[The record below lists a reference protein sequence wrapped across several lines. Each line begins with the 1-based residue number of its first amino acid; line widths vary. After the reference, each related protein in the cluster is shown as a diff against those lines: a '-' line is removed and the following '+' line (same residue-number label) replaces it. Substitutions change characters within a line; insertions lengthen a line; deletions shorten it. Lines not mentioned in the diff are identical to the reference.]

1 MTNQINNVVIVG
13 GGTAGWLTAS
23 LLAKV
28 LGKQISITLVE
39 SKDIATIGVGEATIP
54 PIIPF
59 NAAIGIDEKAFIKAT
74 NATIKLGIQ
83 FENWGQQGE
92 HYMHA
97 FGSFGKDFP
106 FCNFLNYWLK
116 AKEQGDTSSFWD
128 YSINYQA
135 AKRNR
140 FDKLQHLPNTKL
152 PGTSYAYHFDA
163 SLYAQFLRNH
173 AEQLGVKRIEGKVTH
188 VETHHYNG
196 FVKSLMLENQ
206 ALVTGDLF
214 VDCSGLHG
222 LLLDKTL
229 NVGFEDWRHWLP
241 CDSAL
246 AVPCEHD
253 ENEIKPYTRS
263 IAHDAGW
270 QWQIPLTNRI
280 GNGLVYASYHLSDD
294 DAKQLLLSNLPG
306 KAIAEPKLIR
316 FRTGRRLKQW
326 HKNVVAIGLSS
337 GFLEPLE
344 STSIHL
350 IQTAATRLVKHFP
363 LMGIN
368 DRVVAEFNRQSQV
381 EFERI
386 RDFIILHYK
395 LTERTDSAFWRQC
408 KDMDVPNSLRHKIQ
422 LFAENALFFRQDDE
436 LFSEVAW
443 QQVMLGQG
451 IAPAQYHPLAKNL
464 NDAQIKD
471 LLESLKTLVAHTSE
485 KLPTHNEFLK
495 RFGN

>member
-1 MTNQINNVVIVG
+1 MTKQIKNVVIVG

-28 LGKQISITLVE
+28 LGKQINISLVE
-39 SKDIATIGVGEATIP
+39 SEQIATIGVGEATIP

-59 NAAIGIDEKAFIKAT
+59 NAAIGVDEKDFIKAT

-83 FENWGQQGE
+83 FENWGQQDE
-92 HYMHA
+92 SYMHA
-97 FGSFGKDFP
+97 FGGFGKDFP

-116 AKEQGDTSSFWD
+116 AKKLGDDSCFWD

-140 FDKLQHLPNTKL
+140 FNKLNTIPNTQL
-152 PGTSYAYHFDA
+152 PGITYAYHFDA
-163 SLYAQFLRNH
+163 NLYAQFLRGH
-173 AEQLGVKRIEGKVTH
+173 AEKLRVKRIEGKVIEVKTD
-188 VETHHYNG
+188 VTNG
-196 FVKSLMLENQ
+196 FVTELQLDNQ
-206 ALVTGDLF
+206 QHINGDLF
-214 VDCSGLHG
+214 IDCSGLHG

-229 NVGFEDWRHWLP
+229 NVGFEDWSHWLP

-246 AVPCEHD
+246 AVPCEHG
-253 ENEIKPYTRS
+253 ESEIKPYTRS
-263 IAHDAGW
+263 IAHSAGW

-280 GNGLVYASYHLSDD
+280 GNGLVYASKHLSDD
-294 DAKQLLLSNLPG
+294 NAKALLLNNLPG
-306 KAIAEPKLIR
+306 KVLAEPKLIR

-350 IQTAATRLVKHFP
+350 IQTAATRLLKHFP
-363 LMGIN
+363 LMGIT
-368 DRVVAEFNRQSQV
+368 DEVVAEYNRQSQI

-395 LTERTDSAFWRQC
+395 LTVREDSAFWRQC
-408 KDMDVPNSLRHKIQ
+408 KHMEIPPSLAHKMQ
-422 LFAENALFFRQDDE
+422 LFIENALFFRQDDE
-436 LFSEVAW
+436 LFSEIAW

-451 IAPAQYHPLAKNL
+451 ATPKQYHPLADNL
-464 NDAQIKD
+464 TDQQLTEMLAN
-471 LLESLKTLVAHTSE
+471 LKVLMRHTSE
-485 KLPTHNEFLK
+485 QLTSHNEFLK

>member
-1 MTNQINNVVIVG
+1 M
-13 GGTAGWLTAS
+13 
-23 LLAKV
+23 
-28 LGKQISITLVE
+28 
-39 SKDIATIGVGEATIP
+39 
-54 PIIPF
+54 
-59 NAAIGIDEKAFIKAT
+59 
-74 NATIKLGIQ
+74 
-83 FENWGQQGE
+83 
-92 HYMHA
+92 
-97 FGSFGKDFP
+97 
-106 FCNFLNYWLK
+106 
-116 AKEQGDTSSFWD
+116 
-128 YSINYQA
+128 
-135 AKRNR
+135 
-140 FDKLQHLPNTKL
+140 
-152 PGTSYAYHFDA
+152 
-163 SLYAQFLRNH
+163 RNH

-188 VETHHYNG
+188 VETHHNNG
-196 FVKSLMLENQ
+196 FIKSLKLENQ
-206 ALVTGDLF
+206 AFVTGDLF

>member
-1 MTNQINNVVIVG
+1 MV
-13 GGTAGWLTAS
+13 
-23 LLAKV
+23 
-28 LGKQISITLVE
+28 
-39 SKDIATIGVGEATIP
+39 
-54 PIIPF
+54 
-59 NAAIGIDEKAFIKAT
+59 
-74 NATIKLGIQ
+74 
-83 FENWGQQGE
+83 
-92 HYMHA
+92 
-97 FGSFGKDFP
+97 
-106 FCNFLNYWLK
+106 
-116 AKEQGDTSSFWD
+116 
-128 YSINYQA
+128 
-135 AKRNR
+135 
-140 FDKLQHLPNTKL
+140 
-152 PGTSYAYHFDA
+152 
-163 SLYAQFLRNH
+163 
-173 AEQLGVKRIEGKVTH
+173 
-188 VETHHYNG
+188 
-196 FVKSLMLENQ
+196 
-206 ALVTGDLF
+206 
-214 VDCSGLHG
+214 
-222 LLLDKTL
+222 
-229 NVGFEDWRHWLP
+229 
-241 CDSAL
+241 
-246 AVPCEHD
+246 
-253 ENEIKPYTRS
+253 
-263 IAHDAGW
+263 
-270 QWQIPLTNRI
+270 
-280 GNGLVYASYHLSDD
+280 
-294 DAKQLLLSNLPG
+294 
-306 KAIAEPKLIR
+306 
-316 FRTGRRLKQW
+316 
-326 HKNVVAIGLSS
+326 
-337 GFLEPLE
+337 FLEPLE